1 MNEGDASEILIEHA
15 GPISWIVLNRPA
27 QANALSGTMLEAFS
41 AALSTLENEG
51 APVLG
56 IRANGK
62 GFCAGMDLGQYG
74 GAAAM
79 DPVADAR
86 RLNANVARW
95 LAIWDHPKPVIAAV
109 YGYCAGVAAQMCVFA
124 DLTVVAD
131 DVRISEP
138 GVPIGG
144 GFIAPTWV
152 AQVGAKRAKEFA
164 FLPGNSIDGPTS
176 VEWGWANHCVPAD
189 RLIEAVEA
197 LAARIALVPADV
209 LRVKKLSVNRAAEA
223 AGFRSATAGIAE
235 MDSLLHLAPSVL
247 AIRERMSAEGLKA
260 VLGDYRGP
268 SSMDLMKSFKE

>member
-1 MNEGDASEILIEHA
+1 MNEVDASEILIEHA

-109 YGYCAGVAAQMCVFA
+109 HGYCAGVAAQMCVFA

-268 SSMDLMKSFKE
+268 SSTDLMKSFKE